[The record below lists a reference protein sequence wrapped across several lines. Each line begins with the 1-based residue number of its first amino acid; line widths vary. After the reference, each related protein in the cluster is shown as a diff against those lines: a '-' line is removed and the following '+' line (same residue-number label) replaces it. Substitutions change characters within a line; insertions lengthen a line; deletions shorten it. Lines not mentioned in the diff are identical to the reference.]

1 METVR
6 YASAGGVVIHDGAVL
21 LLDRPG
27 RGEVRLPKG
36 HIEPGET
43 PQAAALRETAEET
56 GYVDLVLQDDLGSQ
70 VVEFEYKHRW
80 IVRTEHYF
88 KMGLASAATRE
99 RPPQDEAQFRVVWT
113 PLDEAEAQLTFPAE
127 QRVVAQAIEIHARGG

>member
-6 YASAGGVVIHDGAVL
+6 YASAGGVVIHDEAVL
-21 LLDRPG
+21 LLDRPA

-36 HIEPGET
+36 HIEADET

-56 GYVDLVLQDDLGSQ
+56 GYVDLVIQGDLGSQ
-70 VVEFEYKHRW
+70 VVEFEYKQRW

-88 KMGLASAATRE
+88 MMGLASAATRV
-99 RPPQDEAQFRVVWT
+99 RPPQDEAQFRVLWT
-113 PLDEAEAQLTFPAE
+113 PLDEAAARLTFPAE
-127 QRVVAQAIEIHARGG
+127 QRVVAQAIALHTQGG